1 MALLDMFDG
10 MNIFGARP
18 SSALTDAEQEK
29 LKNQS
34 LLSGLLG
41 AGATYLA
48 QPKNQNIGLGA
59 ILGKSYLGGMQQSQG
74 TYDTALKS
82 KIDALGITKTQKQ
95 IEMEGMTD
103 PQKLLYAKNRLD
115 STSPTYTEDLAV
127 INSALKK
134 AIDTPEQ
141 YTGGQKL
148 LAQYNSLKPDSPTY
162 AADKAYLEKLMQME
176 LQSKGTN
183 VITNVSTQTP
193 FKEEIQKKTADKL
206 ITNYENLQNAPAT
219 IDALRRA
226 KALAENNPIIGSL
239 GDKKLATI
247 QFFNNTFGT
256 KVDPK
261 AVKDTTEL
269 KSVLFSSVME
279 NLKKM
284 DATPSESQQAQMK
297 EAFGNITTDP
307 AALQQVLNF
316 WESQTLNKVNQHN
329 ARVDSLK
336 PDLKS
341 NLPYDIK
348 INIPASSTSGNQP
361 ATIIKYD
368 AKGRRIN

>member
-1 MALLDMFDG
+1 MAFFDTGTSPFEG

-18 SSALTDAEQEK
+18 NEALTGLLANDPNALEK

-34 LLSGLLG
+34 LMSGLLS

-59 ILGKSYLGGMQQSQG
+59 ILGKTYLGGMQGAQG
-74 TYDTALKS
+74 AYDAALKG
-82 KIDALGITKTQKQ
+82 KIDAYNIAKTQKQ
-95 IEMEGMTD
+95 IEMEGAPD
-103 PQKLLYAKNRLD
+103 IQKLMTWRNNLN
-115 STSPTYTEDLAV
+115 TNSPTYQADLQAV
-127 INSALKK
+127 NNEIAK
-134 AIDTPEQ
+134 
-141 YTGGQKL
+141 
-148 LAQYNSLKPDSPTY
+148 
-162 AADKAYLEKLMQME
+162 
-176 LQSKGTN
+176 
-183 VITNVSTQTP
+183 VSTHAPPQSIVNVNTQVP

-226 KALAENNPIIGSL
+226 KTLATNNPIIGSL
-239 GDKKLATI
+239 GDKKLATV

-256 KVDPK
+256 QINPQ

-307 AALQQVLNF
+307 AALQQVLDF
-316 WESQTLNKVNQHN
+316 WESQALNKVNQHN

-336 PDLKS
+336 PDIKKD
-341 NLPYDIK
+341 LPYDIK
-348 INIPASSTSGNQP
+348 INIPPASANKNAP
-361 ATIIKYD
+361 ANATVIKYD
-368 AKGRRIN
+368 ANGRRIN